1 MANNNG
7 GTIFQRLKNTLIG
20 NSMGIPSS
28 TVNSYTINDAGK
40 RVIATANSREE
51 YEKKLKQAKQ
61 NAYLSK
67 SWLRTNYQ
75 IEADKTHE
83 LNEVR
88 MMYRDCDIMDGF
100 PEIGTALDIYSEE
113 TTCLDDEGF
122 MISVTAK
129 SDRVR
134 SILNDLFVN
143 RLNVNVILPMITRT
157 MCKYGNSYMLLN
169 IDKDNGV
176 KGWTQM
182 PVHEM
187 ERYEHGMVCPY
198 TFAPTTN
205 INNLDGSKLGDTKF
219 IWVGKS
225 QYSPYMSWQMAHFRL
240 LYDSQFLPYGCSIL
254 HKARRHFRMLSMMED
269 MMLIYRLDR
278 SVERRVFKVNVGSIN
293 QDDVPA
299 YIEQVANSFKRVPI
313 IDPNTGQVDLRKGVM
328 MQTEDF
334 FIPVR
339 DPGEPSP
346 IETLPGG
353 QNLTAMDDINY
364 VQNKI
369 CTALRVPKSFLNFEE
384 EKGDG
389 KNLALLD
396 VRFTRT
402 VNRVQQALLMEL
414 NKIAIIHLFFLG
426 LTDDLTDFTLTM
438 SNPSSQAEMLELDN
452 MAKKITTAKDAVSD
466 LGKGMSLTSVRWA
479 LKHIMK
485 WSDKDIQRNLEEQRL
500 ETALAFELQNT
511 QQIIKRTGLFDS
523 VDNIYGEPGAEY
535 MQNPQ
540 GGDPNG
546 GPMGGFGGGGGL
558 GGPPIGGGGPV
569 GGGDIDFGDDSFGGG
584 DMANGTPGEMDM
596 NMNTAED
603 NATMGGDLGS
613 GPDSGPMG
621 GNSGPGLGEQFMH
634 RLETNNKEKRVRLN
648 ETINKRKRRYTRM
661 LNERRQEKNENGM
674 YSKIK
679 SLNEDMERMLE
690 DLKLNEIGKEK
701 NEND

>member
-75 IEADKTHE
+75 IEADKAHE

-198 TFAPTTN
+198 TFAPTTA

-558 GGPPIGGGGPV
+558 GGPPIGGGGPI

-603 NATMGGDLGS
+603 NATMGGDLGG

-621 GNSGPGLGEQFMH
+621 GNNGPGLGEQFMH

-648 ETINKRKRRYTRM
+648 ETINKRKRKYTRM

-690 DLKLNEIGKEK
+690 DLKLNEIGKDK
-701 NEND
+701 NDND